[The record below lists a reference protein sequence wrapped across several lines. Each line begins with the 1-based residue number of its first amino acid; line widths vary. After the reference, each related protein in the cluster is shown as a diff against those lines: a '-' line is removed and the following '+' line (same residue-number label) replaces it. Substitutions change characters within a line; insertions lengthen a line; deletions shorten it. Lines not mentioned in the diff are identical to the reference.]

1 MEMSGAASST
11 LEESSPKSNSAP
23 SQGQACVH
31 HELQPEGEP
40 RAAEWQHPTCCCGAG
55 GGGMEMGGG
64 RWPGFAPIQR
74 NCRRG
79 GEVGRFQ
86 PLRERSRP
94 SDHPLGGVLREWVI
108 HPRSQS
114 FAWGWLGDL
123 LFFPVRAV
131 PLITFTNRLA

>member
-1 MEMSGAASST
+1 MEMSGAAKFNAGGIF
-11 LEESSPKSNSAP
+11 PKSNSAP

-55 GGGMEMGGG
+55 GGGMEMGVGG
-64 RWPGFAPIQR
+64 GPACAHPEKLPKG
-74 NCRRG
+74 RRG
-79 GEVGRFQ
+79 GALPAVARTLKA
-86 PLRERSRP
+86 LRSPTRGEFC
-94 SDHPLGGVLREWVI
+94 EWVI

-131 PLITFTNRLA
+131 PLITFG